1 MKTPQ
6 RAQLKK
12 EAFRYA
18 GLMLGTAVLS
28 FGLYNVHSQSD
39 ITEGGVLGLQLLLQN
54 WFGVSP
60 SVIGPV
66 LDLICYL
73 IGWRI
78 LGGAFL
84 KNAMV
89 STFSYG
95 FFYSIHERMG
105 YLLPDLGLSPIFAA
119 IVGGL
124 FVGIGV
130 GLVVRAG
137 GATGGDDV
145 LALILNKLAGVK
157 LEKCYFFTDFVV
169 LVLSLSY
176 IPAFKIV
183 CSLLTV
189 TISSYIIGKMYR
201 GEEKEDSREETDLKQ
216 AGREELV

>member
-1 MKTPQ
+1 MKMPQ
-6 RAQLKK
+6 RAQLKA
-12 EAFRYA
+12 EALRYA

-39 ITEGGVLGLQLLLQN
+39 ITEGGVLGLQLLIQN

-89 STFSYG
+89 STLSYG

-105 YLLPDLGLSPIFAA
+105 YLLPDLGGSPVLAA
-119 IVGGL
+119 LVGGL

-145 LALILNKLAGVK
+145 LAW
-157 LEKCYFFTDFVV
+157 
-169 LVLSLSY
+169 
-176 IPAFKIV
+176 
-183 CSLLTV
+183 CS
-189 TISSYIIGKMYR
+189 ISWP
-201 GEEKEDSREETDLKQ
+201 E
-216 AGREELV
+216 

>member
-1 MKTPQ
+1 M
-6 RAQLKK
+6 
-12 EAFRYA
+12 
-18 GLMLGTAVLS
+18 
-28 FGLYNVHSQSD
+28 
-39 ITEGGVLGLQLLLQN
+39 
-54 WFGVSP
+54 
-60 SVIGPV
+60 
-66 LDLICYL
+66 
-73 IGWRI
+73 
-78 LGGAFL
+78 

-105 YLLPDLGLSPIFAA
+105 YLLPDLGRSPIFAA

>member
-1 MKTPQ
+1 MKMPQ

-12 EAFRYA
+12 EILRYA

-39 ITEGGVLGLQLLLQN
+39 ITEGGVLGLQLLIQH
-54 WFGVSP
+54 WFGISP

-73 IGWRI
+73 IGWKI
-78 LGGAFL
+78 LGGSFL

-89 STFSYG
+89 STLSYG
-95 FFYSIHERMG
+95 FFYSIHERTG
-105 YLLPDLGLSPIFAA
+105 YLLPDLGGSPIFAA
-119 IVGGL
+119 VAGGL

-169 LVLSLSY
+169 LMLSLSY
-176 IPAFKIV
+176 IPVFKIA

-189 TISSYIIGKMYR
+189 TISSGIIGKLYR
-201 GEEKEDSREETDLKQ
+201 KEEEDSVEKTDLNQ
-216 AGREELV
+216 SGIEEPI

>member
-119 IVGGL
+119 VVGGL

-201 GEEKEDSREETDLKQ
+201 GEEKEDSREKTDLKQ

>member
-1 MKTPQ
+1 MKMPQ
-6 RAQLKK
+6 RAQLKA
-12 EAFRYA
+12 EALRYA

-39 ITEGGVLGLQLLLQN
+39 ITEGGVLGLQLLIQN
-54 WFGVSP
+54 
-60 SVIGPV
+60 
-66 LDLICYL
+66 CYL

-89 STFSYG
+89 STLSYG

-105 YLLPDLGLSPIFAA
+105 YMLPDLGGSPVLAA
-119 IVGGL
+119 LVGGL

-145 LALILNKLAGVK
+145 LALVLNKLAGVK
-157 LEKCYFFTDFVV
+157 IEKCYFFTDFVV

-176 IPAFKIV
+176 IPELKIA

-189 TISSYIIGKMYR
+189 TISSYIIGKMYQ
-201 GEEKEDSREETDLKQ
+201 GEENADLKEETNLKQ
-216 AGREELV
+216 TGRKELV

>member
-1 MKTPQ
+1 MKMPQ
-6 RAQLKK
+6 KAQLKK
-12 EAFRYA
+12 EVLRYA

-39 ITEGGVLGLQLLLQN
+39 ITEGGVLGLQLLAQH
-54 WFGVSP
+54 WFGISP

-78 LGGAFL
+78 LGGSFL
-84 KNAMV
+84 KNALV
-89 STFSYG
+89 STLSYG
-95 FFYSIHERMG
+95 FFYSVHERMG
-105 YLLPDLGLSPIFAA
+105 YMLPSLGESPVLAA
-119 IVGGL
+119 VAGGL

-130 GLVVRAG
+130 GLVVRSG

-145 LALILNKLAGVK
+145 LALILNKLAGMK

-169 LVLSLSY
+169 LILSLSY
-176 IPAFKIV
+176 IPVFKIL

-189 TISSYIIGKMYR
+189 TISSYIIGKLYQ
-201 GEEKEDSREETDLKQ
+201 EEGEDSEEEPDLRQ
-216 AGREELV
+216 TGREELV

>member
-1 MKTPQ
+1 MKMPQ
-6 RAQLKK
+6 RAQLKA
-12 EAFRYA
+12 EALRYA

-39 ITEGGVLGLQLLLQN
+39 ITEGGVLGLQLLIQN

-89 STFSYG
+89 STLSYG
-95 FFYSIHERMG
+95 FFYSIRERMG
-105 YLLPDLGLSPIFAA
+105 YML
-119 IVGGL
+119 
-124 FVGIGV
+124 
-130 GLVVRAG
+130 VRAG

-145 LALILNKLAGVK
+145 LALVLNKLAGVK
-157 LEKCYFFTDFVV
+157 IEKCYFFTDFVV

-176 IPAFKIV
+176 IPALKIA

-189 TISSYIIGKMYR
+189 TISSYIIGKMYQ
-201 GEEKEDSREETDLKQ
+201 GEENADLKEETNLKQ
-216 AGREELV
+216 TGRKELV

>member
-1 MKTPQ
+1 MEKELLFMKMPQ
-6 RAQLKK
+6 RAQFKK
-12 EAFRYA
+12 EMFRYA

-39 ITEGGVLGLQLLLQN
+39 ITEGGVLGLQLLIHH
-54 WFGVSP
+54 WFGISP

-73 IGWRI
+73 IGWKI
-78 LGGAFL
+78 LGGSFL

-89 STFSYG
+89 STLSYG
-95 FFYSIHERMG
+95 FFYSIHERTG
-105 YLLPDLGLSPIFAA
+105 YLLPDLGGSPIFAA
-119 IVGGL
+119 VAGGL
-124 FVGIGV
+124 FVGIG
-130 GLVVRAG
+130 AG

-169 LVLSLSY
+169 LMLSLSY
-176 IPAFKIV
+176 IPVFKIA

-189 TISSYIIGKMYR
+189 TISSGIIGKLYR
-201 GEEKEDSREETDLKQ
+201 KEEEDSVEKTDLNQ
-216 AGREELV
+216 SGIEEPI

>member
-1 MKTPQ
+1 MKMPQ
-6 RAQLKK
+6 RAQLKA
-12 EAFRYA
+12 EALRYA

-39 ITEGGVLGLQLLLQN
+39 ITEGGVLGLQLLIQN

-89 STFSYG
+89 STLSYG

-105 YLLPDLGLSPIFAA
+105 YLLPDLGGSPVLAA
-119 IVGGL
+119 LVGGL

-145 LALILNKLAGVK
+145 LALVLNKLAGVK
-157 LEKCYFFTDFVV
+157 IEKCYFFTDFVV
-169 LVLSLSY
+169 LVLSRSY
-176 IPAFKIV
+176 IPALKIA

-189 TISSYIIGKMYR
+189 TISSYIIGKMYQ
-201 GEEKEDSREETDLKQ
+201 GEENADLKEETNLKQ
-216 AGREELV
+216 TGRKELV

>member
-1 MKTPQ
+1 MKMPQ
-6 RAQLKK
+6 RAQLKA
-12 EAFRYA
+12 EALRYA

-39 ITEGGVLGLQLLLQN
+39 ITEGGVLGLQLLIQN

-89 STFSYG
+89 STLSYG
-95 FFYSIHERMG
+95 FFYSIHERM
-105 YLLPDLGLSPIFAA
+105 
-119 IVGGL
+119 GGL

-145 LALILNKLAGVK
+145 LALVLNKLAGVK
-157 LEKCYFFTDFVV
+157 IEKCYFFTDFVV

-176 IPAFKIV
+176 IPALKIA

-189 TISSYIIGKMYR
+189 TISSYIIGKMYQ
-201 GEEKEDSREETDLKQ
+201 GEENADLKEETNLKQ
-216 AGREELV
+216 TGRKELV

>member
-1 MKTPQ
+1 MKMPQ
-6 RAQLKK
+6 RAQRKA
-12 EAFRYA
+12 EALRYA

-39 ITEGGVLGLQLLLQN
+39 ITEGGVRGLQLLIQN

-89 STFSYG
+89 STLSYG

-105 YLLPDLGLSPIFAA
+105 YMLPDLGGSPVLAA
-119 IVGGL
+119 LVGGL

-130 GLVVRAG
+130 G
-137 GATGGDDV
+137 ATGGDDV
-145 LALILNKLAGVK
+145 LALVLNKLAGVK
-157 LEKCYFFTDFVV
+157 IEKCYFFTDFVV

-176 IPAFKIV
+176 IPALKIA

-189 TISSYIIGKMYR
+189 TISSYIIGKMYQ
-201 GEEKEDSREETDLKQ
+201 GEENADLKEETNLKQ
-216 AGREELV
+216 TGRKELV